1 MLKAVLDTNI
11 FISSL
16 LNKNGAPARLLDL
29 WRDGKYLLL
38 SSPPILG
45 EIKAVLELP
54 RIKTKYCLND
64 LDIQKLLNLIEM
76 DAILVPGITDAGD
89 VIPDDPSD
97 HIFLSCAIEGNADA
111 IVSGDRHL
119 LNLKKFRG
127 IPVIPINEF
136 INLLQSGKQ

>member
-1 MLKAVLDTNI
+1 MNG
-11 FISSL
+11 L
-16 LNKNGAPARLLDL
+16 LRKDALVRLLDL

-38 SSPPILG
+38 SSPPIIG

-64 LDIQKLLNLIEM
+64 LDIQKLLHLIEL

-97 HIFLSCAIEGNADA
+97 HKFLSCAIEGNADV

-127 IPVIPINEF
+127 IPVIPVNEF
-136 INLLQSGKQ
+136 INLLQSGDQ